1 MSKGRRRTKGGVRII
16 VKELLQASKGRR
28 ITGSGVR
35 HIRGRRVMHSTR
47 KMIQVCTYSS

>member
-1 MSKGRRRTKGGVRII
+1 MSKGRRRTKRGVRSI

-47 KMIQVCTYSS
+47 KDPG